1 LKKTSSN
8 YSPDRDLNPEPPDF
22 KPGTLDTHPRCS
34 VEADRLRPLLC
45 IGEWSISRSDWS
57 VDPRGGPTV
66 DTKDWSIALD
76 PAVTLDKKV
85 QIRPRFLVL
94 FVKSRMF
101 FSFCYINWKSK
112 FVLSAAKYIL
122 SE

>member
-22 KPGTLDTHPRCS
+22 KPGRLTRIHGARSKP
-34 VEADRLRPLLC
+34 DRLRPLLC

-66 DTKDWSIALD
+66 DTKDWPIALD

-85 QIRPRFLVL
+85 QIRPRFFVL

-112 FVLSAAKYIL
+112 LVLSAAKYIL